1 VNLDELQSVRDRE
14 RQTDKPQQLRESFYT
29 DVGEFI
35 QQLRAE
41 RDRVAE
47 RTGDPYAP
55 EAMRLKDEIDAA
67 RQLVEDIHERRIGKV
82 VKAAS
87 LDAAA
92 LSPEVDGLTAE
103 EQELFDALVTDIER
117 HREHVLD
124 IVDGESSGPSESPPG
139 ESSDNEPGSASPG
152 ESSDHEP
159 GSASPGES
167 PGHEPGNAPAATDR
181 GDAAGKGE
189 VTAADVMGAAD
200 EASPDGAR
208 TTRVDHPPAGPPDAA
223 TEQDSAPASG
233 SDRQDSPAGGS
244 TRDGTGRGSHDQ
256 SAAGDTP
263 DTPVRN
269 DGGHDSVP
277 AGEMDDALSEDR
289 ETAVSGDPQT
299 HSGGVERERV
309 LVTEDLDTFVGFD
322 DRDYDLAADDVVTL
336 PSTNADLLVERD
348 AARRL

>member
-1 VNLDELQSVRDRE
+1 MTAGTVIQVNLDELQSVRDRE

-29 DVGEFI
+29 DVGAFI

-87 LDAAA
+87 LDAAQ

-103 EQELFDALVTDIER
+103 EQELFDALVADIEH
-117 HREHVLD
+117 HREHVLN
-124 IVDGESSGPSESPPG
+124 IVDGDSSGPSESPPG
-139 ESSDNEPGSASPG
+139 ESS
-152 ESSDHEP
+152 
-159 GSASPGES
+159 
-167 PGHEPGNAPAATDR
+167 GHQPENAPPPTDR
-181 GDAAGKGE
+181 GEVAGEGE

-200 EASPDGAR
+200 EAAPDGAR
-208 TTRVDHPPAGPPDAA
+208 TTRADHPPEGSPDAA
-223 TEQDSAPASG
+223 PEPDSAPASG
-233 SDRQDSPAGGS
+233 SDHQDSPAGGS
-244 TRDGTGRGSHDQ
+244 TRAESARGSRDRP
-256 SAAGDTP
+256 AAG

-269 DGGHDSVP
+269 DGGRDSVP
-277 AGEMDDALSEDR
+277 PAATDDSPPGGGG
-289 ETAVSGDPQT
+289 TAVSDDPQPP
-299 HSGGVERERV
+299 SGGVERERV